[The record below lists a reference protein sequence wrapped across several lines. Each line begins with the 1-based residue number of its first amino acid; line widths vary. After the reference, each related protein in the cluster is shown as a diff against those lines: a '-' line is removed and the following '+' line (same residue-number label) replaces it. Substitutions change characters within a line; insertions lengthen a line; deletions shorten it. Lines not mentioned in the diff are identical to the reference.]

1 MRLKHHVG
9 DFQVR
14 EILRP
19 DYLRDSGAVRVY
31 RVTKRKLT
39 SLQAADE
46 IAHRAGVPR
55 SAVGMAG
62 LKDRQGVTTQFM
74 SVVGGKPVEIDSR
87 ELRVSLAGFAEEP
100 LTPADS
106 LGNRF
111 RLVLRDVD
119 ARQRERLE
127 VALSLVRRHGLPNY
141 FDDQRFGNLEHGQ
154 GWVAAMLMR
163 GQIETALRRMIASES
178 RNLPPRER
186 AFHAALRRDWGDWQ
200 ACRDHAGRFGR
211 HHSLFEHLR
220 RSPEDF
226 AGAFQH
232 LSRRERVIH
241 LYAFQSHLWNRAL
254 AATILE
260 LSRESRPVSA
270 WGIEGPLAFHTGPL
284 PIDVLGG
291 GLGEEAT
298 ARIPG
303 SGFEDVPP
311 GPWRERL
318 CEALRGHGIEPDA
331 FRVEGIPGFA
341 PKGEDRPLV
350 VRPREVELRAEAA
363 GRRGSGVLELA
374 FRLPRGAYATLVVKR
389 LFARR
394 RPADAG
400 GRGPSGGSGRGSGGW
415 SERRGASVRGAGGRP
430 PRRSFEGAGS
440 HGRRSGRGREDTRDQ
455 HRDPED
461 RPGEG
466 RRHEER
472 GRRGRGFGGGRRTAG
487 GGWSER
493 GARSRGSSDDRHRGG
508 HRPGGRRG
516 G

>member
-1 MRLKHHVG
+1 MRLKHRVG

-19 DYLRDSGAVRVY
+19 DYLREAGAVRVY

-39 SLQAADE
+39 SLQAAGE
-46 IAHRAGVPR
+46 IAHQAGVPP

-74 SVVGGKPVEIDSR
+74 SVSGGKPVEIDSW
-87 ELRVSLAGFAEEP
+87 ELSVSLAGFAEEP

-111 RLVLRDVD
+111 RVVLRDVD
-119 ARQRERLE
+119 PRQRERLD

-154 GWVAAMLMR
+154 GWVTAMLMR
-163 GQIETALRRMIASES
+163 GQVKMALKRMIASES
-178 RNLPPRER
+178 HKLPQRER

-220 RSPEDF
+220 RSPNDF
-226 AGAFQH
+226 AGAFRH

-270 WGIEGPLAFHTGPL
+270 WGIEGPLVFHTGPL

-291 GLGEEAT
+291 GHGGEAT
-298 ARIPG
+298 AQIPG
-303 SGFEDVPP
+303 SGFEDVPA

-318 CEALRGHGIEPDA
+318 VEALRSHGIDPEG
-331 FRVEGIPGFA
+331 FRVEGIAGFA
-341 PKGEDRPLV
+341 PKGETRAIV
-350 VRPREVELRAEAA
+350 VRPREVELTSEAG
-363 GRRGSGVLELA
+363 GRREAGTVELA
-374 FRLPRGAYATLVVKR
+374 FRLPRGAYATLVIKR

-394 RPADAG
+394 RPAQAG
-400 GRGPSGGSGRGSGGW
+400 PEDGRRAGGGSGRGPK
-415 SERRGASVRGAGGRP
+415 RRGGGGSPGSAGKRGTSGRAGAAGGERHPDERSNGRWSSPPDGDGARGAGRRGEDRRGSWGAKAARRREGKRP
-430 PRRSFEGAGS
+430 GTDGQQ
-440 HGRRSGRGREDTRDQ
+440 GRGR
-455 HRDPED
+455 
-461 RPGEG
+461 G
-466 RRHEER
+466 
-472 GRRGRGFGGGRRTAG
+472 GRGSRKS
-487 GGWSER
+487 GWGPR
-493 GARSRGSSDDRHRGG
+493 
-508 HRPGGRRG
+508 
-516 G
+516 